1 MRMAKILLIAERF
14 PPDLGGLATSAAR
27 ISQSIYQLGVTI
39 DVLVWSR
46 YLQPGQIVTESGQ
59 PRIYRVGLYRNWDM
73 TMIHTLNFL
82 DYLVQKN
89 HYNAIWGHYLFP
101 CGFLAVW
108 FGKLQGITT
117 IVSARGNDVDRG
129 VFPPGDFARLQW
141 TLQQADVLTS
151 VSLDL
156 ARKIS
161 LVAAR
166 NDVIAIENAVN
177 TDIFS
182 PSASGETLSAL
193 RHKLGI
199 KPEEIILG
207 FSGEL
212 REKKGQNFLLQT
224 LAQVREY
231 YPACLLIIGEIR
243 TLQDG
248 LLEVYSQQ
256 QPEAKERIIVTGK
269 LEQPEQVAQH
279 LQLCDLFLLP
289 SVWEGLPNALLE
301 AMACQ
306 CCCLASDAGGIPE
319 IIDHGINGFIL
330 PRQQLPYLG
339 TAVLEFLQL
348 PSELKQKIGKAARDR
363 ILDRFSLETERS
375 CLQKVLNNLG
385 ISC

>member
-1 MRMAKILLIAERF
+1 MAKILLIAERF

-27 ISQSIYQLGVTI
+27 ISESIYQLGVTI

-59 PRIYRVGLYRNWDM
+59 SRIYRVGLYRNWDM

-82 DYLVQKN
+82 EYLVQKN
-89 HYNAIWGHYLFP
+89 YYKAIWGHYLFP
-101 CGFLAVW
+101 AGFLAVW

-141 TLQQADVLTS
+141 TLQQADILTS
-151 VSLDL
+151 ASLDL

-166 NDVIAIENAVN
+166 NDVIAIKNAVN
-177 TDIFS
+177 TETFS
-182 PSASGETLSAL
+182 PSASRETLSAL

-231 YPACLLIIGEIR
+231 YPACLLIIGDVR
-243 TLQDG
+243 RPQDG

-256 QPEAKERIIVTGK
+256 QPEAEGRIIITGN

-319 IIDHGINGFIL
+319 IIHHGINGFIL
-330 PRQQLPYLG
+330 PRQQLPHLG
-339 TAVLEFLQL
+339 AAVLEFLQL

-375 CLQKVLNNLG
+375 CLQKILKNIG